1 MTLKMRDSDLRKMG
15 LGHLVQPSQN
25 ENKRTNKFN
34 NEKQVVDGQKFDSKH
49 EKRRFDTLMQM
60 QRMGLI
66 QDLKTQVAFDLL
78 PKVRYPVAGKTS
90 RSRVYIADFTYV
102 KEGKLVVEDAK
113 SESTSKDSTY
123 SLKKHLMMHVHGIEI
138 IEV

>member
-1 MTLKMRDSDLRKMG
+1 MTLKLRNKELRRLG
-15 LGHLVQPSQN
+15 LGNLLQPSQD
-25 ENKRTNKFN
+25 ESKRKIKYN
-34 NEKQVVDGQKFDSKH
+34 NQKQIVDGQKFDSKH

-66 QDLKTQVAFDLL
+66 QDLKTQVSFDLL
-78 PKVRYPVAGKTS
+78 PTVRYPVAGKTS
-90 RSRVYIADFTYV
+90 RRRVYIADFTY
-102 KEGKLVVEDAK
+102 KQDGKLKVEDAK
-113 SESTSKDSTY
+113 SESTAKDSTY

>member
-1 MTLKMRDSDLRKMG
+1 MTLKLRNKELRRLG
-15 LGHLVQPSQN
+15 LGNLLQPSQD
-25 ENKRTNKFN
+25 ESKRKIKYN
-34 NEKQVVDGQKFDSKH
+34 NQKQIVDGQKFDSKH

-66 QDLKTQVAFDLL
+66 QDLKTQVSFDLL
-78 PKVRYPVAGKTS
+78 PTVRYPVAGKTS
-90 RSRVYIADFTYV
+90 RRRVYIADFTYMQD
-102 KEGKLVVEDAK
+102 GKLKVEDAK
-113 SESTSKDSTY
+113 SESTAKDSTY